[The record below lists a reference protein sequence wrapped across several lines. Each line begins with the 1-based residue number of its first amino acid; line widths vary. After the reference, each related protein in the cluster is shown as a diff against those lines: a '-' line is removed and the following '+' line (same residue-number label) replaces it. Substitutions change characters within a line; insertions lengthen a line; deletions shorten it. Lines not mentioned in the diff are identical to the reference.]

1 MSKRLQVILADDE
14 LKEIQRL
21 ARQQRTTVAEWVR
34 RALRA
39 MRQRQPSES
48 GEKKIQAIC
57 AAVRHAFPTAD
68 IQVML
73 NQIESDSPKE

>member
-14 LKEIQRL
+14 LREIQRL

-48 GEKKIQAIC
+48 GEKKIQAIR

-73 NQIESDSPKE
+73 NQIESDYPKE